1 MKILHIDESF
11 HTQYGYHTAPLAK
24 MQARQGH
31 EVTVITVP
39 ADKLYPVFSEFGDNT
54 PAKKILEYDRE
65 FEQRYNVKIVRVPII
80 RYISGRAVYKRDVF
94 NKIKEIDP
102 DVILCH
108 NTDSLI
114 AIKLIMKKPRYP
126 VLYDSHMLA
135 MASKNK
141 LYKLY
146 RVVYRLFITPRIKSL
161 NLTIIRTQDDPYLN
175 ECLGIPKKQTPFI
188 SFGTDTQLF
197 SPNEEVRRKI
207 RREYGIGDND
217 FVVVYTGKLTEA
229 KGAEFFANAIKKKIK
244 TDIYDNVIFLIV
256 GNTTGEYGNKIDN
269 LFSQSENRIIREPA
283 QKYVDLPPFYQVA
296 DLSVFPKQ
304 CSMSFYDA
312 QACGLPVVFE
322 DNGVNIGRSKA
333 GNAITFHSGDAE
345 DFAAAISKCAN
356 MDKLKYGTMRKNS
369 IEYIKKS
376 YDYTD
381 IAEQYTNEMV
391 ETREAFIRR
400 K

>member
-24 MQARQGH
+24 MQAREGH

-39 ADKLYPVFSEFGDNT
+39 ADNLYPVFSEFGDNT

-65 FEQRYNVKIVRVPII
+65 FDQKYDVKIIRVPIS
-80 RYISGRAVYKRDVF
+80 RYISGRAVYKKDIF
-94 NKIKEIDP
+94 KKIREINP

-114 AIKLIMKKPRYP
+114 AIQMIMKRHRYP
-126 VLYDSHMLA
+126 VLFDSHMLA

-146 RVVYRLFITPRIKSL
+146 RMAYRIFITPRIKSSGV
-161 NLTIIRTQDDPYLN
+161 TIIRTQDDPYLN

-197 SPNEEVRRKI
+197 SPNEEIRKRI
-207 RREYGIGDND
+207 REKYGIGDDD
-217 FVVVYTGKLTEA
+217 FLVVYTGKLTEA
-229 KGAEFFANAIKKKIK
+229 KGAELFANAIQREIS
-244 TDIYDNVIFLIV
+244 TEIYHKVVFLIV
-256 GNTTGEYGNKIDN
+256 GNTTGEYGKKIED

-283 QKYVDLPPFYQVA
+283 QKYVDLPPFYQAA
-296 DLSVFPKQ
+296 DLSVFPRQ

-312 QACGLPVVFE
+312 QACGLPVIFE
-322 DNGVNIGRSKA
+322 DNSVNVGRSRA